1 MKRLLIMMMAAV
13 LMLSALVAG
22 CGSQQQ
28 KRGFWNAPLGFLGLV
43 FVNAIHDECNSVDG
57 KEIVGEVTM

>member
-22 CGSQQQ
+22 CGSQQAEKKELQ
-28 KRGFWNAPLGFLGLV
+28 GIAIGLMPDIDSVPIIIAEERGILPRKG
-43 FVNAIHDECNSVDG
+43 
-57 KEIVGEVTM
+57 